1 MELTVIGADQ
11 ALDVEMVNS
20 QPAEPVPIGE
30 GVTVTWEVPMFKA
43 AGIPKMI
50 DVAIQVL
57 EGVPVGVA
65 ANIITGW
72 IMSRFKGR
80 AEKIVVTRQ
89 EIELD
94 EGTVKRV
101 VVETITRERGQ

>member
-1 MELTVIGADQ
+1 
-11 ALDVEMVNS
+11 
-20 QPAEPVPIGE
+20 
-30 GVTVTWEVPMFKA
+30 MFKS

-57 EGVPVGVA
+57 EAVPAGVA

-72 IMSRFKGR
+72 LKSRFKGR

-89 EIELD
+89 EVEFE
-94 EGTVKRV
+94 EGKLTRIVYD
-101 VVETITRERGQ
+101 TITRERGE